1 MKYLAEL
8 FDLTKRYVKA
18 CRRSRKFKKMMT
30 SKMRRL
36 IKAHKNAGNEAVHA

>member
-18 CRRSRKFKKMMT
+18 CRRSRKFKKMLA
-30 SKMRRL
+30 SNARRI
-36 IKAHKNAGNEAVHA
+36 IKKHQNAGKEVVNA

>member
-30 SKMRRL
+30 SNVRKML
-36 IKAHKNAGNEAVHA
+36 KKHQNAGKEVVNA

>member
-18 CRRSRKFKKMMT
+18 CRHSRKFKKMMT

-36 IKAHKNAGNEAVHA
+36 IKTHKNAGKEAVHA